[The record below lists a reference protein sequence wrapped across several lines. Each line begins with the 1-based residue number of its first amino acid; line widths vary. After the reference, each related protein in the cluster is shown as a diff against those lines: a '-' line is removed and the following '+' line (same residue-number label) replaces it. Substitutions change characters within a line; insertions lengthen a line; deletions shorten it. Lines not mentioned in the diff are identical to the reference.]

1 MHACMTLHVC
11 YILIRILCKVLFKF
25 YRETLLLAKSP
36 FCRIRHQYMLKC
48 HMRAATG
55 LLVVLAAAIMLPA
68 LSVGW
73 TEDDVWAAEMKLD
86 ELRDSVIDQVSV
98 RCAQDCGGRTDRT
111 VRTANRH

>member
-1 MHACMTLHVC
+1 MS
-11 YILIRILCKVLFKF
+11 KVLLKF
-25 YRETLLLAKSP
+25 YRETLLP
-36 FCRIRHQYMLKC
+36 HQYMLKC

-55 LLVVLAAAIMLPA
+55 LLVVLAAATMLPA

-98 RCAQDCGGRTDRT
+98 RCAHDFAGRTDRT
-111 VRTANRH
+111 ANRH